1 MSSKYS
7 MQGLL
12 MSLAVVVFV
21 VGCAGPGT
29 SSPEKI
35 QNALAVDTTNS
46 VDQYVL
52 GATDVVRVSVWRND
66 DLSISVPVRP
76 DGKIS
81 VPLAGDVQAS
91 GQTPEELASD
101 IELRLESFIR
111 EPQVSVIVTSM
122 GSHEFNDRV
131 RVTGAVQQ
139 PTSVPHRS
147 GMTVLDMVLN
157 SGGLSPFAAAN
168 SSILYRM
175 ADGEVVAI
183 PVKLDEI
190 LTRGDISTNYRLRP
204 GDILTVPERRL

>member
-7 MQGLL
+7 LKGLL
-12 MSLAVVVFV
+12 LSLTAVTLIA
-21 VGCAGPGT
+21 GCAGPGT

-35 QNALAVDTTNS
+35 QKALNVDTTNS
-46 VDQYVL
+46 VDQYIL
-52 GATDVVRVSVWRND
+52 GATDVVRISVWRNE
-66 DLSISVPVRP
+66 DLSISVPIRP

-91 GQTPEELASD
+91 GLAPEELAKD
-101 IELRLESFIR
+101 IELRLESYIR
-111 EPQVSVIVTSM
+111 EPQVSVVVTSM
-122 GSHEFNDRV
+122 GSHEFSDRV

-139 PTSVPHRS
+139 PTSVPHRA

-168 SSILYRM
+168 KSVLFRKV
-175 ADGEVVAI
+175 DGEVVAI

-204 GDILTVPERRL
+204 GDILTVPERRI

>member
-7 MQGLL
+7 LKGLL
-12 MSLAVVVFV
+12 LSLTAVTLVA
-21 VGCAGPGT
+21 GCAGPGT

-35 QNALAVDTTNS
+35 QRALAVDTTNS
-46 VDQYVL
+46 VDQYIL

-81 VPLAGDVQAS
+81 VPLAGDVKAS
-91 GQTPEELASD
+91 GLAPEELARD
-101 IELRLESFIR
+101 IELRLESYIR
-111 EPQVSVIVTSM
+111 EPQVSVVVTSM
-122 GSHEFNDRV
+122 GSHEFSDRV

-139 PTSVPHRS
+139 PTSVPHRA

-157 SGGLSPFAAAN
+157 SGGLSPFASAN
-168 SSILYRM
+168 NSVLYRRV
-175 ADGEVVAI
+175 DGEVVAI

-204 GDILTVPERRL
+204 GDILTVPERRI